1 MDSQAVLDA
10 PATAGGSAASGESV
24 PAPRK
29 ALALCREWSPLP
41 GQSVEVWLSGEYVAG
56 GVVDQAAEDG
66 TVLWIAAEGIMTRRI
81 FDRASGYQVWL

>member
-1 MDSQAVLDA
+1 
-10 PATAGGSAASGESV
+10 
-24 PAPRK
+24 
-29 ALALCREWSPLP
+29 
-41 GQSVEVWLSGEYVAG
+41 VWLSGEYVAG